1 MIKRKPFIRKLRP
14 VPTNCPFCHSKTN
27 PNFKDID
34 VLQKHI
40 SERGKIIGKDRTG
53 LCTKHQTRLTVAIKR
68 ARFLALLPF
77 VSQVR

>member
-1 MIKRKPFIRKLRP
+1 MIKRKPFLRKLRP

-27 PNFKDID
+27 PDFRQAE
-34 VLQKHI
+34 VLRNHV

-53 LCTKHQTRLTVAIKR
+53 LCTKHQARMTVAIKR

-77 VSQVR
+77 VSQIK

>member
-1 MIKRKPFIRKLRP
+1 MIKRKAFLRKLRP

-53 LCTKHQTRLTVAIKR
+53 LCTKHQARLTIAIKR
-68 ARFLALLPF
+68 ARVLALLPF
-77 VSQVR
+77 VSRVR